1 MYLLAVACSF
11 VVGFVGVVV
20 LFMSV
25 SIANFSR
32 VYKRQMKSTTKYAVL
47 LCFVLCCC
55 VLVFCFKVAV
65 CVCECVCGRI
75 FVSAIVYMDVRNVR
89 VSATTKNRDCLIY
102 IENFDAAVVCFVDL
116 LICYDS
122 DNNNNIISATTT
134 TTTCNYDYSYGW

>member
-1 MYLLAVACSF
+1 MRCCFVLFSAVVYWYFASNWLCE
-11 VVGFVGVVV
+11 FVGV
-20 LFMSV
+20 
-25 SIANFSR
+25 
-32 VYKRQMKSTTKYAVL
+32 
-47 LCFVLCCC
+47 
-55 VLVFCFKVAV
+55 
-65 CVCECVCGRI
+65 CVCGRV
-75 FVSAIVYMDVRNVR
+75 FVSAIVCMYVRNVR

>member
-1 MYLLAVACSF
+1 MYLSPTLVVFINDKRSQRRSMRCCFVLFSAVVYWYFASNWLCE
-11 VVGFVGVVV
+11 FVGV
-20 LFMSV
+20 
-25 SIANFSR
+25 
-32 VYKRQMKSTTKYAVL
+32 
-47 LCFVLCCC
+47 
-55 VLVFCFKVAV
+55 
-65 CVCECVCGRI
+65 CVCGRV
-75 FVSAIVYMDVRNVR
+75 FVSAIVYMYVRNVR